1 MNLSRRELALRTDIE
16 SFGKNSVF
24 FRGYTMNYE
33 SDIACGAAQ
42 GNSILECW
50 VPSGGGAPSWRP
62 LGEGDWCGE
71 ELFSIEN
78 VNISPASISDL
89 VSPGII

>member
-1 MNLSRRELALRTDIE
+1 ML
-16 SFGKNSVF
+16 
-24 FRGYTMNYE
+24 
-33 SDIACGAAQ
+33 GA
-42 GNSILECW
+42 SW
-50 VPSGGGAPSWRP
+50 VPSGGGVP
-62 LGEGDWCGE
+62 LGAPWGRGEGEWCGE

>member
-1 MNLSRRELALRTDIE
+1 M
-16 SFGKNSVF
+16 
-24 FRGYTMNYE
+24 
-33 SDIACGAAQ
+33 
-42 GNSILECW
+42 
-50 VPSGGGAPSWRP
+50 PSGGEGAP
-62 LGEGDWCGE
+62 LGALWGGGGEWCGE

>member
-1 MNLSRRELALRTDIE
+1 MQSGTREFYLR
-16 SFGKNSVF
+16 VL
-24 FRGYTMNYE
+24 
-33 SDIACGAAQ
+33 GA
-42 GNSILECW
+42 SW
-50 VPSGGGAPSWRP
+50 VPSGGGVP
-62 LGEGDWCGE
+62 LGAPWGRGEVEWCGE